1 MAPSGRRLCR
11 LKCEELDN
19 SVDISSHQP
28 QPSPE
33 IQRLENGHEHQASM
47 QWQWSWPIFVRK
59 GLTKLHQCSS
69 LYNKNIDWWL
79 HASLPSS
86 PCHRLRWCPQCPNVP
101 TQLSESVYWD
111 QFTSRLARAGAGVGG
126 APVSHLPVTHPTAA
140 PGSLTPPG
148 VETRPGQ
155 VQKYE
160 GGGCLY

>member
-19 SVDISSHQP
+19 SVDTSSHQP

-47 QWQWSWPIFVRK
+47 QWQWQWSWSIFVRK
-59 GLTKLHQCSS
+59 GLTKLHQCTS

-79 HASLPSS
+79 HASLPPS

-101 TQLSESVYWD
+101 TQLPESVYWD
-111 QFTSRLARAGAGVGG
+111 QFTSRLARAGAGVGV
-126 APVSHLPVTHPTAA
+126 ALCHTSQSHILLQQ
-140 PGSLTPPG
+140 PGH
-148 VETRPGQ
+148 
-155 VQKYE
+155 
-160 GGGCLY
+160 